1 MSLRARRAR
10 VFRSAL
16 RRAAALVLLGCAA
29 APAQERGDAPAAA
42 PPQPPAATLPATSA
56 PAARPTASPALDL
69 LQKAARFQRGE
80 TPRASP
86 TTLHG
91 RFHVGVRDKDGTL
104 IQADVERWYT
114 RAPERLLT
122 TRTESVTGSTSTVGW
137 DGHVAWF
144 RDHGTG
150 DVVIYSDAPDT
161 YAVDLELLQE
171 QVRVTRLLLDAS
183 VLDALVPRLLQPA
196 LGEPTKW
203 KDLDGV
209 EHAAAT
215 VEAGLPDELFGA
227 PPGAPP
233 PLPGEAPP
241 QLRLRFV
248 IDEQTGALWSLRVA
262 APHRPDVAPLTLHFD
277 LHGLT
282 RGGLRVPGHVRVF
295 RGDSTREDLRL
306 GVETTE
312 VEGQE
317 RLLFDVDEPV
327 DGQLFEA
334 PAKR

>member
-1 MSLRARRAR
+1 MSVRARRAR
-10 VFRSAL
+10 VFRSTL

-29 APAQERGDAPAAA
+29 APAQQHTDAPASPTSPAAAPAAA
-42 PPQPPAATLPATSA
+42 AQPAA
-56 PAARPTASPALDL
+56 ASPALER
-69 LQKAARFQRGE
+69 LQKAARFQRGD

-91 RFHVGVRDKDGTL
+91 RFHVGVRDKDGAL

-114 RAPERLLT
+114 RSPERLLT

-137 DGHVAWF
+137 DGRVAWF

-161 YAVDLELLQE
+161 YAVDLDLLQE
-171 QVRVTRLLLDAS
+171 QVRVTRLLLEAS
-183 VLDALVPRLLQPA
+183 VLDALIPRLVQPT
-196 LGEPTKW
+196 LGEPTQW
-203 KDLDGV
+203 TDLDGV

-215 VEAGLPDELFGA
+215 VEAGLPDELFGP

-233 PLPGEAPP
+233 PVAREAPP

-262 APHRPDVAPLTLHFD
+262 VPHRPDVAPLTLRFD

-282 RGGLRVPGHVRVF
+282 KGGLRVPGHVRVF
-295 RGDSTREDLRL
+295 RADSTREDLRL
-306 GVETTE
+306 GVELVE

-317 RLLFDVDEPV
+317 RLLFDVDEPL
-327 DGQLFEA
+327 DPKLFE
-334 PAKR
+334 PPKKS

>member
-1 MSLRARRAR
+1 MSVRACRAR

-29 APAQERGDAPAAA
+29 APAQERGGAPAAG
-42 PPQPPAATLPATSA
+42 PPSPPAATP
-56 PAARPTASPALDL
+56 PAASSPALDR
-69 LQKAARFQRGE
+69 LQKAARFQRGD
-80 TPRASP
+80 TPRAAP

-91 RFHVGVRDKDGTL
+91 RFHVGVRDKDGAL

-114 RAPERLLT
+114 RSPERLLT

-150 DVVIYSDAPDT
+150 DIVIYSDAPDT

-171 QVRVTRLLLDAS
+171 QVRVTRLLLEAA

-203 KDLDGV
+203 TDLDGV

-215 VEAGLPDELFGA
+215 VEAGLPDELFG
-227 PPGAPP
+227 PTPGAPP
-233 PLPGEAPP
+233 PMPGEAPP

-262 APHRPDVAPLTLHFD
+262 APHRPDVAPLTLRFD

-282 RGGLRVPGHVRVF
+282 QGGLRVPGHVRVF
-295 RGDSTREDLRL
+295 RGDSTREELRL
-306 GVETTE
+306 GVELTE

-317 RLLFDVDEPV
+317 RLLFDVDEPLSPE
-327 DGQLFEA
+327 LFA
-334 PAKR
+334 PPSKR